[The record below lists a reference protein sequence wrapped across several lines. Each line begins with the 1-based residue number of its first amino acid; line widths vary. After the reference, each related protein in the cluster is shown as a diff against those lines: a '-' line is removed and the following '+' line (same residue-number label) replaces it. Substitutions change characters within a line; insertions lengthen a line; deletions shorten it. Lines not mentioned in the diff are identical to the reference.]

1 MAIAGKG
8 LGTSG
13 VPLPKVFLEAEC
25 VFSILGQLAWAAQNP
40 TAPVAE
46 AYLGVDK
53 PQFLSYQLCPRSLE
67 KCGCQPS
74 PQLLSQNPEGNMT
87 PADSGQHGR

>member
-25 VFSILGQLAWAAQNP
+25 VFSILGHLAWAAQSP

-53 PQFLSYQLCPRSLE
+53 PQFLSYQLCPGAWRNADV
-67 KCGCQPS
+67 S
-74 PQLLSQNPEGNMT
+74 PAHNC
-87 PADSGQHGR
+87 